1 MYPCLQYLWVANNPT
16 APASSCP
23 FCSCDTPSSQR
34 CWWAFVGF
42 WGNSTDRSTWRW
54 LDPFPSNATFQPPW
68 EAGQPNYCGQ
78 PRNEK
83 SCAALWALGNLTQPL
98 QLGDLPCNC
107 SMPYICKAEVGAN
120 VAGGPGRRPG
130 SGLSMVRAGGQPE
143 LKESSARPLHAQR
156 RLATLHCCRTPA
168 GCPFPEGTVIRCDIS
183 SDGSI
188 YKIQDGRK
196 RGYPGPPA
204 VAFDHAVVT
213 IKSPEVCSLRG
224 RCPDG
229 EPMPMPPGGGR
240 ICCGTGYKYRL
251 SVQGSGMLC
260 EIRPYTWLLSC
271 F

>member
-83 SCAALWALGNLTQPL
+83 SCAALWALGNLTHAL

-120 VAGGPGRRPG
+120 VAG
-130 SGLSMVRAGGQPE
+130 
-143 LKESSARPLHAQR
+143 
-156 RLATLHCCRTPA
+156 
-168 GCPFPEGTVIRCDIS
+168 CPFPDGTVIRCDIS
-183 SDGSI
+183 SDGSN

-213 IKSPEVCSLRG
+213 INAPEVCSLRD

-229 EPMPMPPGGGR
+229 EPMPMPPVPYLLKQRDAITNWAAFKAGNNITGWDESTEVCRWSYIHCRQDHAYAVTFSCAYSKTGCTPR
-240 ICCGTGYKYRL
+240 AIGTLAPDLARAK
-251 SVQGSGMLC
+251 
-260 EIRPYTWLLSC
+260 
-271 F
+271 